1 MNQKLNFP
9 PNLMPMTPTQWP
21 HTEPRLVVEM
31 VLACPEAAITVPAF
45 PRLEKLAV
53 ERMLQGMP
61 CAVIDREHS
70 KAYFDTSDPG
80 RVEAELTAFYE
91 HFLAED
97 LDHFAVPR
105 EASPG
110 FYLSLDALRQGSWR
124 GRFIS
129 VSQNGPISFGMRV
142 MDQDGRPIFYHEQM
156 RDAVIKTLVMKARWL
171 YSALCQAAPGAIIG
185 NRIAEPLLTLQG
197 TAFASLPRADVLAA
211 INEVLQ
217 ATPGPTT
224 VHCCA
229 NIDWPLL
236 YESVTDIIHFDAFE
250 FADKLC
256 LYPQELQAYLDRG
269 GMVAWGIVPANS
281 DKLLGET
288 VDSLIARFE
297 RGLAAWE
304 AHGLDRRQVLE
315 ASFLQPSCSLSTMTE
330 ELAERAFRWTNEIA
344 VQLQE
349 MYSVG

>member
-1 MNQKLNFP
+1 MNPKLPFSP
-9 PNLMPMTPTQWP
+9 SLMPMTPTQWP
-21 HTEPRLVVEM
+21 HTEPLPVIDM
-31 VLACPEAAITVPAF
+31 VLSCPEAAITIPAF
-45 PRLEKLAV
+45 PKLEKFAV
-53 ERMLQGMP
+53 QRMLHGMP
-61 CAVIDREHS
+61 CAVIDREHD
-70 KAYFDTSDPG
+70 KVYFDTSDPG
-80 RVEAELTAFYE
+80 RIEAELTAFYE

-97 LDHFAVPR
+97 LDHFAVTP
-105 EASPG
+105 EANPG
-110 FYLSLDALRQGSWR
+110 FYLSLDALKQRSWA

-129 VSQNGPISFGMRV
+129 VSQNGPISFGMR
-142 MDQDGRPIFYHEQM
+142 MTDECGRPIFYHEQI
-156 RDAVIKTLVMKARWL
+156 RDAFIKTLVMKARWMCR
-171 YSALCQAAPGAIIG
+171 ALSEAAPGAIIG
-185 NRIAEPLLTLQG
+185 SRIAEPLLTLQG
-197 TAFASLPRADVLAA
+197 TAFASLPRADVMAA
-211 INEVLQ
+211 INEVLD
-217 ATPGPTT
+217 ATPGPTC

-269 GMVAWGIVPANS
+269 GMVAWGIVPANT

-330 ELAERAFRWTNEIA
+330 ELAERAFNWTNEIA
-344 VQLQE
+344 TRLQVE
-349 MYSVG
+349 HFGN